1 MCCRRQRLHSA
12 TRAYQKA
19 LFVRAPLAGVCSY
32 RALPLLRPSRAR
44 PTRRTRGRCT
54 TASCASRTT
63 SPSSRPQS
71 TCSPPTVASRPTAA
85 SASRSPTSTPRAGC
99 RPGVCPTP
107 LSASCH
113 SEAGSEEV
121 GSEAGALV
129 PPPSHPPPTR
139 LPPPPAPHSHLSPL
153 PAHAGPSQPSS
164 TASSLSC
171 SRRRPRRGPST
182 PTCRPSCATAT
193 RPPPSTTATRQ
204 ARRDTQR
211 CAETSSA
218 LERPRHLPAA
228 PLSSRAR
235 PWAQVFCKLFPQCK
249 GGALFTDVAAAQPHT
264 RGGAAVSGVPLHSPS
279 CEQGTPGG
287 GEEDEA
293 TGTTAASE
301 SSGRAAPS
309 PGETQ
314 HRCSTDAAQTQHRRS
329 RGRHGDT
336 RRTAPV
342 HACSCEQASRR
353 GGGLSLPRR
362 RRWRAAAWEAVAAA
376 VAAAA
381 ED

>member
-121 GSEAGALV
+121 GSEAGAPSSRLV
-129 PPPSHPPPTR
+129 SVSSPPPPTPLPPAS
-139 LPPPPAPHSHLSPL
+139 LPPPPPTPTCHPCPHTQVRRNHPQRRPL
-153 PAHAGPSQPSS
+153 FHARDGAHDGVRRHRPADQA
-164 TASSLSC
+164 AL
-171 SRRRPRRGPST
+171 PRRGRRLQ
-182 PTCRPSCATAT
+182 RP
-193 RPPPSTTATRQ
+193 RPGKLAEI
-204 ARRDTQR
+204 RRDAQR
-211 CAETSSA
+211 
-218 LERPRHLPAA
+218 PAA
-228 PLSSRAR
+228 PSSDPDICRLLLSLHAPGRGRRSFASSSRSAR
-235 PWAQVFCKLFPQCK
+235 
-249 GGALFTDVAAAQPHT
+249 G
-264 RGGAAVSGVPLHSPS
+264 
-279 CEQGTPGG
+279 
-287 GEEDEA
+287 
-293 TGTTAASE
+293 
-301 SSGRAAPS
+301 APS
-309 PGETQ
+309 
-314 HRCSTDAAQTQHRRS
+314 SQTSPRPN
-329 RGRHGDT
+329 
-336 RRTAPV
+336 RTLEA
-342 HACSCEQASRR
+342 EQR
-353 GGGLSLPRR
+353 
-362 RRWRAAAWEAVAAA
+362 
-376 VAAAA
+376 
-381 ED
+381 

>member
-121 GSEAGALV
+121 GSEAGARPLV
-129 PPPSHPPPTR
+129 SSPSRLPPLPPPSHPPPSPPR
-139 LPPPPAPHSHLSPL
+139 PPLPPVTPARTRRSVATILNGVLSFMLETAPTTGSVDTDLPTKLRYRDAAAAFNDRDPASSQRYAEMRRDQQRPRATPTSAGCSSLFTRPAVGAGLLQAL
-153 PAHAGPSQPSS
+153 PAVQGGRPLH
-164 TASSLSC
+164 
-171 SRRRPRRGPST
+171 RRRRGP
-182 PTCRPSCATAT
+182 TAH
-193 RPPPSTTATRQ
+193 S
-204 ARRDTQR
+204 RR
-211 CAETSSA
+211 
-218 LERPRHLPAA
+218 
-228 PLSSRAR
+228 
-235 PWAQVFCKLFPQCK
+235 
-249 GGALFTDVAAAQPHT
+249 
-264 RGGAAVSGVPLHSPS
+264 
-279 CEQGTPGG
+279 
-287 GEEDEA
+287 
-293 TGTTAASE
+293 
-301 SSGRAAPS
+301 SSG
-309 PGETQ
+309 E
-314 HRCSTDAAQTQHRRS
+314 
-329 RGRHGDT
+329 RG
-336 RRTAPV
+336 P
-342 HACSCEQASRR
+342 ASQPE
-353 GGGLSLPRR
+353 L
-362 RRWRAAAWEAVAAA
+362 
-376 VAAAA
+376 
-381 ED
+381 